1 MKAIYLIIVILICS
15 TLTNSAQIQPESVDW
30 DTPQISSSFLPSVS
44 DSGPLWIVKT
54 DSISS
59 SFLPSVSDS
68 GPLWIVKTDSI
79 EFVLD
84 SLSTKRIDTEW
95 IRSISVLKESTAT
108 VKYGGSGKNGVIIIT
123 LKEDHFKD
131 FIKGKKPDTPLRI
144 KRVPGQVD

>member
-1 MKAIYLIIVILICS
+1 MKAIYLIVVILTCS

-30 DTPQISSSFLPSVS
+30 DTPQIGSSILPLDS

-54 DSISS
+54 DSA
-59 SFLPSVSDS
+59 
-68 GPLWIVKTDSI
+68 
-79 EFVLD
+79 EYRLD
-84 SLSTKRIDTEW
+84 SLSMKRMDTDW
-95 IRSISVLKESTAT
+95 IQSISVFKDGKAT
-108 VKYGGSGKNGVIIIT
+108 VMYGCSGKNGVIIIT